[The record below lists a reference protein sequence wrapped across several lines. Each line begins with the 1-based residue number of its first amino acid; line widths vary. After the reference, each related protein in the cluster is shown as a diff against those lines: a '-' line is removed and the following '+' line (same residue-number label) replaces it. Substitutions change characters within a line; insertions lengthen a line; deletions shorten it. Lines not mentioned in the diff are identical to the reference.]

1 MIKLKEK
8 YKEAIPVL
16 REKFKYKNIM
26 SVPKI
31 DKVVVNIGLGKMAMA
46 KTSGEQK
53 KMFATITEDLGLIC
67 GQKIVLTKAKKS
79 IASFKL
85 REGMPIGAKTTLR
98 GSKMIDFLERVIN
111 IALPRS
117 RDFQGINPKSFDN
130 SGNLTI
136 AIKEHIIFPEVSPEA
151 VKIMFGFEI
160 TVATTAK
167 SREEG
172 IELLRLLGFPIKIK
186 KDK

>member
-8 YKEAIPVL
+8 YKEAIPIL
-16 REKFKYKNIM
+16 REKFKHKNIM

-31 DKVVVNIGLGKMAMA
+31 DKVVVNTGLGKLAMG

-53 KMFATITEDLGLIC
+53 KMFEAVTGDLGLIC
-67 GQKIVLTKAKKS
+67 GQKVVLTKAKKS

-85 REGMPIGAKTTLR
+85 RTGMPIGAKTTLR

-117 RDFQGINPKSFDN
+117 RDFQGIDLKSFDGN
-130 SGNLTI
+130 GNLTI
-136 AIKEHIIFPEVSPEA
+136 AVREHIIFPEVSPEI
-151 VKIMFGFEI
+151 VKFVFGFEI

-172 IELLRLLGFPIKIK
+172 IELLKLLGFPIKK
-186 KDK
+186 QK